1 MNYRNATGCLAVVFW
16 LGAAPA
22 LAQSL
27 SLEQGFAAA
36 WERAPE
42 QRAAALW
49 SDAAQSSQ
57 SAVQRWAQGPTTL
70 ELTARSDRWSRN
82 EGSREYEIA
91 AAVPL
96 WLAGER
102 AGTAAMAQT
111 EATALAARMQA
122 ARWRLAAQVREA
134 YWAWHLAQV
143 DDSLAQQ
150 RLASAQQLA
159 ADVRRRWQA
168 GDMARAD
175 SHQAE
180 GAVAQARAQWAEAQ
194 AARAQALHAW
204 QALTGANEPP
214 LEAVAVVDV
223 PPPDVAIDDVA
234 LGSHPTLGEL
244 ATQADV
250 AQRQWALAEVQ
261 TRANPE
267 IVLGT
272 TRERGMRGERY
283 AGTVF
288 AAVRVALGRLPD
300 SDARRISAHA
310 EWLEAQTRLEQEE
323 AAVRARVQA
332 AAQQWQALRQAQCAA
347 DQRAALAREVRGF
360 VDKSFALGESDWPTR
375 QRVEQEAFEAEREA
389 ARAHVQVQA
398 AAAQWRQALGL
409 LPE

>member
-1 MNYRNATGCLAVVFW
+1 MKHRFAVSLLSAALC
-16 LGAAPA
+16 LGAAA
-22 LAQSL
+22 AQAQPL
-27 SLEQGFAAA
+27 SLKQGFEAA
-36 WERAPE
+36 WKRTPE
-42 QRAAALW
+42 ARAAALW
-49 SDAAQSSQ
+49 RDAVQANKSAAQRWTQSS
-57 SAVQRWAQGPTTL
+57 ATL
-70 ELTARSDRWSRN
+70 ELTTRSDRFSRN
-82 EGSREYEIA
+82 EGSREYEA
-91 AAVPL
+91 ALAVPL

-102 AGTAAMAQT
+102 AGTAALAHT
-111 EATALAARMQA
+111 EAAAMAARMQA

-134 YWAWHLAQV
+134 FWGWHLAQV

-159 ADVRRRWQA
+159 ADVQRRWQA

-180 GAVAQARAQWAEAQ
+180 GAVAQAQAQLAEAQ

-204 QALTGANEPP
+204 MALTGSKEPP
-214 LEAVAVVDV
+214 FEVVQQQDA
-223 PPPDVAIDDVA
+223 PLDAAPDV
-234 LGSHPTLGEL
+234 HPALGEL
-244 ATQADV
+244 AAQADV
-250 AQRQWALAEVQ
+250 AQRQWELTEVQ
-261 TRANPE
+261 TRANTE
-267 IVLGT
+267 VVLGT

-288 AAVRVALGRLPD
+288 ASVRVALGRLPE
-300 SDARRISAHA
+300 SDARRISVHA

-332 AAQQWQALRQAQCAA
+332 AQQQWQALRQAQQAA

-375 QRVEQEAFEAEREA
+375 QRVEQEAFEAERKA
-389 ARAHVQVQA
+389 ARARVQVQA